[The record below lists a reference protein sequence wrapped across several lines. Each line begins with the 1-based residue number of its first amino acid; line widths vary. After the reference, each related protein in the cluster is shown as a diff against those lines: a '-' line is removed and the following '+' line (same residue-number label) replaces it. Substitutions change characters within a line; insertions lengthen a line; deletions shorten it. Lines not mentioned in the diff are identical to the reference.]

1 MSAQT
6 LLNLFF
12 KVSQVSWPNLTL
24 VPQPIPFRQLL
35 NMRQQYANN
44 ISAIVSMSAN
54 ILTIIY
60 STAKLSTI

>member
-1 MSAQT
+1 MGDKMENRHADAESMMSGHSLSGPTWAME
-6 LLNLFF
+6 
-12 KVSQVSWPNLTL
+12 SHPSS
-24 VPQPIPFRQLL
+24 IPSK
-35 NMRQQYANN
+35 YPNN

>member
-1 MSAQT
+1 
-6 LLNLFF
+6 
-12 KVSQVSWPNLTL
+12 
-24 VPQPIPFRQLL
+24 
-35 NMRQQYANN
+35 MRQQYANN